1 VDEENLSFG
10 FVMFVMDFDSQE
22 DSPGKTHPHASM
34 RELMDIQADRWNQI
48 SSEEREVWEATAVEH
63 GWEAN
68 LTIVR
73 REIIQAAEADAPDGL
88 REVVL
93 ARAAGFPD
101 ADRARVL
108 RGVTREP
115 EKPKISKEDEDKYVD
130 GRKIRGWQD
139 ATRLFC
145 ASTRAKLAQKEE
157 R

>member
-1 VDEENLSFG
+1 
-10 FVMFVMDFDSQE
+10 
-22 DSPGKTHPHASM
+22 
-34 RELMDIQADRWNQI
+34 MDIQADRWNQI

-115 EKPKISKEDEDKYVD
+115 EKPKISKKDEDKYVD